1 VLPIAVALTAAD
13 SDADGFE
20 NAESHAVEVA
30 VADAVGSLSWLSIAG
45 VEPVVSSDSQFT
57 RLIAC

>member
-20 NAESHAVEVA
+20 NAESHAVE
-30 VADAVGSLSWLSIAG
+30 SLSWLSIAG
-45 VEPVVSSDSQFT
+45 VEPVMSSNSQFT